1 MVGVAG
7 IEPATLRLSSACSN
21 QLSYTP
27 ASEAVSSFAIS
38 HQRTS
43 RRADS
48 HKAALLL
55 WLVAFKLTAL
65 SVAKIELCDTFNK
78 FFDRNIGNKSFLVYS
93 LERR

>member
-1 MVGVAG
+1 
-7 IEPATLRLSSACSN
+7 
-21 QLSYTP
+21 
-27 ASEAVSSFAIS
+27 
-38 HQRTS
+38 
-43 RRADS
+43 
-48 HKAALLL
+48 L